1 MRSATAC
8 HKIKSNIRHNTDLES
23 FLMNKDREG
32 GCGGGGGESFLMNKD
47 RQEAGGGGR
56 GHKSKSKI
64 RLRFHTI
71 QPHFQ
76 LCDPP

>member
-1 MRSATAC
+1 M
-8 HKIKSNIRHNTDLES
+8 
-23 FLMNKDREG
+23 EG
-32 GCGGGGGESFLMNKD
+32 GRESFLMNKD